1 MTMSAD
7 LVEKTE
13 RYERMLSSALDIV
26 KMAPQESSSLS
37 ASADECM
44 EMVRAYLSDGQNF
57 HKKGDYV
64 NALAAFS
71 YGYGWLDSGVRF
83 GLFAVPEGTGLF
95 TI

>member
-1 MTMSAD
+1 MDAD

-13 RYERMLSSALDIV
+13 RYGRMLSSALDIV

-37 ASADECM
+37 ASAEECI
-44 EMVRAYLSDGQNF
+44 EMAQAYLSDGQNF

-71 YGYGWLDSGVRF
+71 YGYGWLDAGVRF
-83 GLFAVPEGTGLF
+83 GLFAVPEDTGLF